1 MTVKQ
6 EQGHSISPVE
16 RAMRL
21 PQFRNVDNV
30 EEYELDEDGVPVR
43 KDRFVTL
50 CRSLAVSL
58 YPGRGK
64 WSFIALREHAR
75 TFVYFV
81 MSFGKSRQSELYAV
95 PESREIEFHCH
106 SKKIKI
112 KPLSWLTEHCIE
124 NELFNMFD
132 SKGAN
137 VHVAHDCHVDV
148 ILTDGSMISNALLVC
163 PKLEKNEVVSPADI
177 VWKGLSLKDEVERI
191 CFKTK
196 KQAENTPFFTRFTRE
211 NLEIDNERCV
221 ESERILGSGTDSQS
235 IKLSVQG
242 D

>member
-1 MTVKQ
+1 MTAKQ
-6 EQGHSISPVE
+6 EQGHLISRVE

-30 EEYELDEDGVPVR
+30 EDYELDEDGVPVR

-58 YPGRGK
+58 YPRGK
-64 WSFIALREHAR
+64 WSFTALKEHVR
-75 TFVYFV
+75 TLVYFV
-81 MSFGKSRQSELYAV
+81 MSFGESRQSELYAA
-95 PESREIEFHCH
+95 PESREIEFYCH
-106 SKKIKI
+106 SEKIKI

-124 NELFNMFD
+124 NELFNMLD
-132 SKGAN
+132 SKGVN
-137 VHVAHDCHVDV
+137 IHVAHDCHVDV

-163 PKLEKNEVVSPADI
+163 PKLKKHEVVSPADI
-177 VWKGLSLKDEVERI
+177 VWKGLSLKDDVDRI
-191 CFKTK
+191 CLKTN

-211 NLEIDNERCV
+211 NLEIDNERCL
-221 ESERILGSGTDSQS
+221 ESERILGIGSDSQP

>member
-1 MTVKQ
+1 MTAKQ
-6 EQGHSISPVE
+6 EQGNSISRVE

-30 EEYELDEDGVPVR
+30 EDYELDEDGVPVR

-58 YPGRGK
+58 YPRGK
-64 WSFIALREHAR
+64 WSFTALKEHVR
-75 TFVYFV
+75 TLVYFV
-81 MSFGKSRQSELYAV
+81 MSFGESRQSELYAV
-95 PESREIEFHCH
+95 PEDREIEFFCL

-163 PKLEKNEVVSPADI
+163 PNLEKNEVVSPADI

-196 KQAENTPFFTRFTRE
+196 KQAENPPFFTRFTRE
-211 NLEIDNERCV
+211 NLEIDNEKCV
-221 ESERILGSGTDSQS
+221 ESDRILGSNTDAQP
-235 IKLSVQG
+235 IKLSVHG